1 MAAVVIAVFLNSLS
15 RRCSI
20 RQRAILNEMVRRFCI
35 HMIRNNQRNYDI
47 DILKSIQFENTLYP
61 AMITKLMTN
70 TTHAQNAIQMPV

>member
-35 HMIRNNQRNYDI
+35 HMIRNNHLNYDI